1 MNSILTNEIELSKK
15 YKSLCGVDEAG
26 RGPLAGP
33 VVCSAVIF
41 ALDELVSQ
49 NSEEV
54 DFLIANLNDSKKLS
68 EKKREMLFPLIKKYA
83 KEFSIIVVE
92 PVEIDKLNILNAT
105 LTGMDRALDTLTS
118 KWELAL
124 IDGNKLPPKNS
135 KKAKFVIKG
144 DTIYFSI
151 AAASVLAKVTRDKIM
166 QELHLQ
172 YPQFNWLKNKGYP
185 TKEHM
190 QAINKYGI
198 TPYHRLSFAPCT
210 AQTIPGLA
218 NG

>member
-1 MNSILTNEIELSKK
+1 MNSILTTELELSKK
-15 YKSLCGVDEAG
+15 YKFICGVDEAG

-41 ALDELVSQ
+41 AHDELVSH
-49 NSEEV
+49 NNEEV
-54 DFLIANLNDSKKLS
+54 AFLIANLNDSKKLS
-68 EKKREMLFPLIKKYA
+68 EKKRELLFPLIKKYA

-92 PVEIDKLNILNAT
+92 PAEIDKLNILNAT
-105 LTGMDRALDTLTS
+105 LTGMDRALDKLKS
-118 KWELAL
+118 NWEIAL
-124 IDGNKLPPKNS
+124 IDGNKLPPKNGAKS
-135 KKAKFVIKG
+135 KYVIKG
-144 DTIYFSI
+144 DSIYFSI

-172 YPQFNWLKNKGYP
+172 YPHFNWFKNKGYP

-198 TPYHRLSFAPCT
+198 TPYHRLSFAPCSV
-210 AQTIPGLA
+210 QTIPGFDSC
-218 NG
+218 